1 MDGHELYLD
10 IDFHST
16 LFDISGQLNL
26 FDRIFN
32 MLESFCIGR
41 RG

>member
-1 MDGHELYLD
+1 MDEQELYLD

-16 LFDISGQLNL
+16 LFDISGQVKV

-32 MLESFCIGR
+32 MLESFFIGR

>member
-1 MDGHELYLD
+1 MDGHELF
-10 IDFHST
+10 IDKYFHST

-32 MLESFCIGR
+32 ILASF
-41 RG
+41 